1 MPPWWG
7 PRGRRGDI
15 SPEASAGPRLRVPA
29 RGRPRELAAGP
40 AVPEGG
46 SDSFS
51 KPALRRRTSRPGF
64 ARLHPLEQPTLN
76 APVFELVARPT
87 RVTQGK
93 GAQSP
98 TTHLWFGS

>member
-1 MPPWWG
+1 MVWRRRRSLRAPGVEEVGAPAKERRGRGVPPWWG

-46 SDSFS
+46 SDSFA

-64 ARLHPLEQPTLN
+64 ARLHPL
-76 APVFELVARPT
+76 
-87 RVTQGK
+87 
-93 GAQSP
+93 
-98 TTHLWFGS
+98 GSQL